1 MRYTESCKARQER
14 SGWSCCSSGSAKR
27 LEEVLTPC
35 RDKVV
40 LIVLWG
46 LPETL
51 LSLETFNFPW
61 GSGTRHK
68 MLTEPWSS
76 CLCAF
81 SRAGGRWGEIGVFL
95 KL

>member
-1 MRYTESCKARQER
+1 MRYTELCKARQER
-14 SGWSCCSSGSAKR
+14 SGWCCCSSDSAKR

-35 RDKVV
+35 RDKVI

-61 GSGTRHK
+61 GS
-68 MLTEPWSS
+68 TEPWSS

-81 SRAGGRWGEIGVFL
+81 SRAGGRGDEIGVFL